1 MTLTFNDDL
10 LVVLLLKAHK
20 KSKKK
25 YVQDL
30 LKSFGRQLQQ
40 ETVRVTRNK
49 TNPQTGEPLYTDVV
63 VTTYQYA
70 VVKSTKYGRIVDIQ
84 FKPRPPKV
92 GGQPRKPSQPPTIIV
107 KKKRVYTK

>member
-10 LVVLLLKAHK
+10 LVVLLLKTQK

-30 LKSFGRQLQQ
+30 LKSFGTQLQQ
-40 ETVRVTRNK
+40 EQVRVTRNK
-49 TNPQTGEPLYTDVV
+49 TNPVTGEPMFTDFI

-70 VVKSTKYGRIVDIQ
+70 TVKSTKYGRIVDIQ
-84 FKPRPPKV
+84 FKPQPPKV
-92 GGQPRKPSQPPTIIV
+92 GGPRKPATTPTVIV